1 MPPQRAEHVEEGV
14 HPRRARPHEPVA
26 EPHCPL
32 DGGLGAPPK
41 PDRRVRLLHRLR
53 PQRQA
58 VDPPLPV
65 VEADFILGP
74 ETFDELQRVGET
86 ADAPGRVDAEDG
98 VPRLVPA
105 QADPKDQPARRE
117 LVDAGRDLGDV
128 QRVEEWEDDDRD
140 AELHPRRRRS
150 RCRQQDEGVERRAEH
165 AVLHPEAVVAQ
176 GLGSCRMAADER
188 GVGGPVE
195 ERLGNRD
202 AGLGTSPDDHAFF
215 LPHGSPFS
223 SPSSPGRGPE

>member
-65 VEADFILGP
+65 VEADLILRP
-74 ETFDELQRVGET
+74 KTLDELHASRVKRRTRRAGSMPKMGYRASWPPKPT
-86 ADAPGRVDAEDG
+86 
-98 VPRLVPA
+98 PRMILPC
-105 QADPKDQPARRE
+105 RE
-117 LVDAGRDLGDV
+117 LIEAGHGFGDV
-128 QRVEEWEDDDRD
+128 QRVKEWEDDDRD

-202 AGLGTSPDDHAFF
+202 AGPWYES
-215 LPHGSPFS
+215 
-223 SPSSPGRGPE
+223 R